1 MNINDF
7 LLTVIISSGIGLLLG
22 YFIRDLVN
30 ATRRFY
36 HKHLKRSRYFEL
48 DTSATNTKKLK

>member
-36 HKHLKRSRYFEL
+36 HKYLKRSRYFEL

>member
-7 LLTVIISSGIGLLLG
+7 LLTVIINSGIGLLLG